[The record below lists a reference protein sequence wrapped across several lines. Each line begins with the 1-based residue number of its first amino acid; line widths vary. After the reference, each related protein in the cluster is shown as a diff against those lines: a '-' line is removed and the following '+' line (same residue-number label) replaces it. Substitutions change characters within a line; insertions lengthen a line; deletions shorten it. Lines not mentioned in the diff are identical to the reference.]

1 MRKISL
7 EVPDNPSDKWLEN
20 ATVAEYLAYL
30 LYKNG
35 LTASDASLN
44 LGYKSPNILT
54 TILSGRMKLPIERI
68 YDFAHELR
76 ADPYLLRNKVFREN
90 FPLYFK
96 EEQRHFPTKRV
107 YPLSKQ
113 IMELATDE
121 GLLYGA
127 LNEEEKNILK
137 EAFKQI
143 KGLRKEKK

>member
-76 ADPYLLRNKVFREN
+76 ADPYLLRDKVIREN
-90 FPLYFK
+90 FPL
-96 EEQRHFPTKRV
+96 
-107 YPLSKQ
+107 
-113 IMELATDE
+113 
-121 GLLYGA
+121 
-127 LNEEEKNILK
+127 
-137 EAFKQI
+137 
-143 KGLRKEKK
+143 